1 MKQRIT
7 SLQATVIIVLAIVPS
22 SLLYIPSF
30 VIQISKQDGWIS
42 VLLTLAASLLLAV
55 VIGYICR
62 EGERKPL
69 LEWLRSRFGKGIAT
83 VIGLFLCG
91 YYGITAAVVVRQFSS
106 FMSEQTLLRTPL
118 FMLAAII
125 VLVSGYIASQGIESL
140 SRVLF
145 VVFLFFGL
153 SVGVNV
159 TFIYGQLDFQQ
170 FLPIMES
177 SPNQYIAS
185 SFMPLGCFSGI
196 AVLLL
201 LLPFLEKAAS
211 AVKVAV
217 WGTVISGLL
226 MTLVTAVTIAVFG
239 SKIIGAITYPAFAAI
254 GTVEIGQF
262 IERIDVLLVSAWTA
276 SMFAQV
282 SVFMFGFFQLVSQTF
297 KLTAHASH
305 YIAGGMVI
313 LSMAL
318 FAWPSSVVVAEF
330 SYTTLTIY
338 FLLNNYAIC
347 FLIWCGLRLTRRKAR
362 PSEEA
367 V

>member
-22 SLLYIPSF
+22 SFLYIPSF

-42 VLLTLAASLLLAV
+42 VLLTLAVSLLLAV

-91 YYGITAAVVVRQFSS
+91 YYGITAAAVVRQFSS
-106 FMSEQTLLRTPL
+106 FMSDQTLLSTPL
-118 FMLAAII
+118 FMLIAII

-159 TFIYGQLDFQQ
+159 IFIYGQLDFQQ

-177 SPNQYIAS
+177 TPNQYIAS
-185 SFMPLGCFSGI
+185 SFMPLGCLSGI

-201 LLPFLEKAAS
+201 LLPYLEKAAS
-211 AVKVAV
+211 AIKVAV

-226 MTLVTAVTIAVFG
+226 IALVTAVTIAVFG
-239 SKIIGAITYPAFAAI
+239 SKIIGVISYPAFAAI

-262 IERIDVLLVSAWTA
+262 IERVEVLLVSAWSV

-282 SVFMFGFFQLVSQTF
+282 SVFMYGFFQLVSQTF
-297 KLTAHASH
+297 KLTTHFTH
-305 YIAGGMVI
+305 HIACGICI
-313 LSMAL
+313 LATAL
-318 FAWPSSVVVAEF
+318 FAWPSSLAVTEF
-330 SYTTLTIY
+330 SYTTLVIY
-338 FLLNNYAIC
+338 FLLNNYAIS
-347 FLIWCGLRLTRRKAR
+347 LMIWCGLHLTRHKVRS
-362 PSEEA
+362 SEES